1 METPRC
7 SSIVENKSWA
17 IHKVESHTATE
28 KESVAPYNNLDESRK
43 SNIKLKG
50 PDTKN
55 TYEIISLTYSSRTC

>member
-1 METPRC
+1 M
-7 SSIVENKSWA
+7 
-17 IHKVESHTATE
+17 ESHTATE
-28 KESVAPYNNLDESRK
+28 KESVAPYNNLDESHK